1 LKELSLQIMMEAGLH
16 FGHQTKRWNPKMRK
30 YIFGSR
36 NGIYILDLQKS
47 LKLANK
53 AMAFARS
60 LSAGGGT
67 ILMVGSKAQAK
78 PIIREQA
85 TACGM
90 PFVSER
96 WLGGMLTNFETIKK
110 SVARLK
116 QLREMSEDGS
126 FKVLA
131 KKEVIRLQKE
141 LDKLERNLG
150 GLKDMQALPDAVFI
164 VDTKKESI
172 ALSEAVK
179 LGIPI
184 IGLVD
189 TNCDPDGISHIIPG
203 NDDANRAIH
212 LVASSVAE
220 AIMDGKNEHDM
231 KMKAL
236 SEERERTAAE
246 TLKREKSRK
255 EAAAVEQSAAAATPV
270 EEKSTAETGTEK
282 ENQ

>member
-1 LKELSLQIMMEAGLH
+1 MKELSIQIMMEAGLH

-78 PIIREQA
+78 PIIKEQA
-85 TACGM
+85 MACGM
-90 PFVSER
+90 PYVSER
-96 WLGGMLTNFETIKK
+96 WLGGMLTNFDTIKK

-141 LDKLERNLG
+141 LGKLERNLG

-212 LVASSVAE
+212 LVASAVAE
-220 AIMDGKNEHDM
+220 AIMDGQNEHDM
-231 KMKAL
+231 KVKAL
-236 SEERERTAAE
+236 TEERERTATE

-255 EAAAVEQSAAAATPV
+255 EAAAAEQSVAVTPPVKKESAAD
-270 EEKSTAETGTEK
+270 TGAEK